1 MDRLPLP
8 RSSRLRALACVG
20 ASLAVLAAAAGGCS
34 SGGGDGKDAD
44 VSLTQTVTGTG
55 STLSTTPTA
64 PVTTAPRTT
73 TGPGPARQSAPPP
86 TAAQVAA
93 ADTQARV
100 KHLDP
105 STGSLT
111 RLVAGSSAT
120 GGYSLWSV
128 QTANGLVNMILSAS
142 GDGISWTGCS
152 REFAGVIDHCG
163 TATVPPSTLLVAGHV
178 SPRVRSVDVILR
190 SGARRAAVVGA
201 GGWLFA
207 ETGADITNPAA
218 PQRPVTA
225 EAYDA
230 SGKLLARAPLG

>member
-1 MDRLPLP
+1 MTPPSRG
-8 RSSRLRALACVG
+8 SRLRALACLG
-20 ASLAVLAAAAGGCS
+20 LSLALVAAAAAGCS
-34 SGGGDGKDAD
+34 SGGDGDKDAD
-44 VSLTQTVTGTG
+44 VSPPRTVTGGASTG
-55 STLSTTPTA
+55 ATTPSA

-73 TGPGPARQSAPPP
+73 TGPGPARQVAPAP

-93 ADTQARV
+93 ADAQARV
-100 KHLDP
+100 KRLDT
-105 STGSLT
+105 SNGSLT
-111 RLVAGSSAT
+111 RLVAGSRAT

-128 QTANGLVNMILSAS
+128 QTANGLANMILNAS
-142 GDGISWTGCS
+142 EDGIAWAPCS

-201 GGWLFA
+201 RGWLFA
-207 ETGADITNPAA
+207 EDGVNLKDPAA
-218 PQRPVTA
+218 PQRPVAA

-230 SGKLLARAPLG
+230 TGKLLATAPLGG